1 MVNKKN
7 KASGICWNK
16 KRPFEKPLKSR
27 VQLLEVKKKFPNQ
40 PNVCTVY
47 TLKKVSNFV
56 PLPYEHLIRQD
67 PHRRPATQTCLPPE
81 IAQGQNLNMRV
92 FISYS
97 LLIMKIH
104 QSFLRTHQNSFQH
117 IFHRSSTTKA
127 CFTIPK
133 IPWPI

>member
-1 MVNKKN
+1 MKFYIVSISKPQLVNKKN
-7 KASGICWNK
+7 KASGVCWNK

-67 PHRRPATQTCLPPE
+67 PHRRPATQTTLPRETTP
-81 IAQGQNLNMRV
+81 GLN
-92 FISYS
+92 
-97 LLIMKIH
+97 
-104 QSFLRTHQNSFQH
+104 
-117 IFHRSSTTKA
+117 
-127 CFTIPK
+127 
-133 IPWPI
+133 

>member
-7 KASGICWNK
+7 KASGISWKK

-67 PHRRPATQTCLPPE
+67 PHRRPATQTTLPQE
-81 IAQGQNLNMRV
+81 ITPGQDLNMRAL
-92 FISYS
+92 ISYPLNQLVGITAS
-97 LLIMKIH
+97 
-104 QSFLRTHQNSFQH
+104 
-117 IFHRSSTTKA
+117 
-127 CFTIPK
+127 
-133 IPWPI
+133 